1 MSYVILKCALMKRF
15 CPLKQVIL
23 EIGYIFSDNLQ
34 RGFEEKVN
42 TIKKTCY

>member
-1 MSYVILKCALMKRF
+1 MKRF

-42 TIKKTCY
+42 TIKKNLLLIVTHNKS